1 MDPNGFSGIDG
12 IFRLKPG
19 GLNERGLTV
28 QEVTRARSREISR
41 PPRSFVEHDRRL
53 EAAMSLAEALRRSN
67 PDRALPNGDG
77 DEDEDGDGVDG
88 QILPT
93 EEAPGAARLSP
104 VAFTPAP
111 LSQQ

>member
-1 MDPNGFSGIDG
+1 MGLAALTVFS
-12 IFRLKPG
+12 RLKPG

-77 DEDEDGDGVDG
+77 DEDGDGVDG

-93 EEAPGAARLSP
+93 EEAPSAARLSP